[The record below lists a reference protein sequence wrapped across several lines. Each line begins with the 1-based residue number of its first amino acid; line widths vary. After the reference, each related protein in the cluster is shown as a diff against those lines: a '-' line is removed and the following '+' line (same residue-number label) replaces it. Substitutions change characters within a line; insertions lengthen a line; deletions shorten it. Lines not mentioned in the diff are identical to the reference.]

1 MRWADLDLAGG
12 EWFYTV
18 SKTQTPHHVP
28 LARQAV
34 AILENLRP
42 HTEKLSEYVFPGF
55 RANRPISDA
64 AINTALEAMGY
75 NTQTQM
81 TGHGFRALAYTLL
94 REKLKYPK
102 EIVDFQLA
110 HRHGEDRYE
119 GAYARMTFRD
129 ERVEMMQ
136 AWADY
141 LDRLKAGAEVIP
153 LRA

>member
-55 RANRPISDA
+55 QRYRPISDA

-81 TGHGFRALAYTLL
+81 TGHGFRAMAYTLL

-129 ERVEMMQ
+129 ERVEMMR
-136 AWADY
+136 AWADF
-141 LDRLKAGAEVIP
+141 LDRLKAGATVIP